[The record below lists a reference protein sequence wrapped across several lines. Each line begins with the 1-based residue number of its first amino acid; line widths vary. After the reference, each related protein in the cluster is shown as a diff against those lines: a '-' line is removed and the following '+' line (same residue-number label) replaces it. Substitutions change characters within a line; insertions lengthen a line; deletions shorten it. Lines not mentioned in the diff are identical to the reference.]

1 MARRLTRDNVSARV
15 AAVCYLRIVDPMRAI
30 IGPSPAALQLR
41 HLQTRGE
48 VGAEPGSTI
57 VLPLPKGTIKPFS
70 RATGTAS
77 AAKSCS
83 GVLGASSVP
92 PHSGARAVRGGSDHA
107 GAVAIAVLLATGTAM
122 ASHYSRWGDEAL
134 QAKLAVLV
142 LAAVLTGLHIAS
154 PRSRALSLAL
164 MAFWTAKGPSP
175 AAQLAIP
182 KTSFSQAMYEG
193 ERRTLRRRA
202 AAVVRR
208 QAGVGRGHPQEGR
221 RLRTPPALPRG
232 PVATPMLRVRVPKGK
247 VSRDPRQRC
256 KRRRSGIPPRG

>member
-30 IGPSPAALQLR
+30 IGPSPGALQLR
-41 HLQTRGE
+41 YLQTRGE

-107 GAVAIAVLLATGTAM
+107 RGRDRARPPRPARGCDAGRGA
-122 ASHYSRWGDEAL
+122 ASES
-134 QAKLAVLV
+134 QA
-142 LAAVLTGLHIAS
+142 
-154 PRSRALSLAL
+154 PWRSRCCWPPVPRWLPTTRAGGTRH
-164 MAFWTAKGPSP
+164 FRPSWP
-175 AAQLAIP
+175 CWCW
-182 KTSFSQAMYEG
+182 
-193 ERRTLRRRA
+193 
-202 AAVVRR
+202 R
-208 QAGVGRGHPQEGR
+208 Q
-221 RLRTPPALPRG
+221 
-232 PVATPMLRVRVPKGK
+232 
-247 VSRDPRQRC
+247 S
-256 KRRRSGIPPRG
+256 